1 MDKKCLF
8 CMEKD
13 NTMKKMKNWVMAATL
28 VCGAGLLMSCANRHV
43 LFHSGTSSYTIVL
56 DADAPASER
65 YAAQELRDWLREV
78 SGVELPIV
86 SAADPSASNVG
97 HRLIVGYSKLT
108 AELVPDTKRP
118 DDRDDAFT
126 WQNVGGD
133 ILFWGGC
140 KRGTLYSVY
149 SFLEEE
155 LDCRWYSQA
164 VSIAPKRKAW
174 YFNSKRS
181 GEPALFCHEQPGI
194 RIRDNCVYDARTIP
208 AFSARLRNNFVR
220 LPDPDKKPSS
230 PLQRGGPT
238 LAGTAEGYW
247 GVHAMGSF
255 ISPREYFDT
264 HPEYFSLRDGKRQSG
279 YAQLCLSNADVLRI
293 CTEKIRG
300 VMRREPDFLIYSMEQ
315 NDNML
320 PCQCDSCQA
329 IVQRYGGESGLMVW
343 FVNQVADAVKDEFP
357 DKFIGTFAYQYTRHA
372 PTGIVPH
379 ENVVIRLCSIECC
392 LLHAYNEC
400 PQNQEFLRD
409 LEAWGS
415 IAPHLYIW
423 DYVTD
428 FALYCLPVANWRTM
442 QSHIQDFRDNHAIGI
457 LEEGDY
463 QTTTCELR
471 ELRSYLLSK
480 LMWNPDADVDA
491 IIRDFTDGYY
501 GAAGRYVRD
510 YLTIEEKILRRSGM
524 HTNCYAHTMHEM
536 FTDEFIREGRR
547 IFAEAKAAVA
557 KDSALV
563 ARVETAEFPLCLLQ
577 MERMPQEGVRDG
589 ADILFEKVARREGY
603 RQMTEFNPSINVDSY
618 LEKFA
623 RIAQEIKER
632 ETK

>member
-108 AELVPDTKRP
+108 AELVPDAKRP

-155 LDCRWYSQA
+155 LGCRWYSQA

-279 YAQLCLSNADVLRI
+279 YAQLCLSNPDVLRI

-392 LLHAYNEC
+392 LLHPYNEC

-510 YLTIEEKILRRSGM
+510 YLTLEEKILRRSGM

-577 MERMPQEGVRDG
+577 MEHMPQEGVRDG
-589 ADILFEKVARREGY
+589 ADVLFEKVARREGY